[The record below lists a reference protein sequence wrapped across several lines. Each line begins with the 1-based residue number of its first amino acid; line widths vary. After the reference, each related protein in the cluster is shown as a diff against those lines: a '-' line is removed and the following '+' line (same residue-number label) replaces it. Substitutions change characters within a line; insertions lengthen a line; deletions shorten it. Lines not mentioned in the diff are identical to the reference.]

1 MVEEWLINN
10 IRGKVFLHEA
20 LANHTTFG
28 IGGSCRVMVVPVD
41 EGDICTALGF
51 AKESNMPWMIIG
63 NGSNLL
69 VSDAGFGGM
78 VIKLGKGFANLDYH
92 ESCLTCGAAVR
103 LPRIARYAADVG
115 LSGVEFAAGIP
126 ASLGGAIIMNAGTL
140 HGTIGDVVYS
150 LTAISSTGQRVIFTK
165 EELKFDYRNSIL
177 KNKGYIVTEAILQ
190 LSRKN
195 KNDIDRT
202 IQELLSRRRQS
213 QPLEFR
219 SAGSIF
225 KNPSG
230 EFAGELIERVGLKGT
245 RYGNAQIS
253 SKHANFIVNLGNAK
267 ASDVLA
273 LIELA
278 RSAVRDT
285 FDIEL
290 ELEIE
295 CVGFESTVGMG

>member
-1 MVEEWLINN
+1 MLFDEV
-10 IRGKVFLHEA
+10 
-20 LANHTTFG
+20 LANHTSFG
-28 IGGSCRVMVVPVD
+28 IGGSCRVMVVPLD
-41 EGDICTALGF
+41 EEDVCKALSF
-51 AKESNMPWMIIG
+51 AEEHNMPWKVIG

-69 VSDAGFGGM
+69 VSDAGFEGM
-78 VIKLGKGFANLDYH
+78 VIKLGKSFANLSCH
-92 ESCLTCGAAVR
+92 ETRLICGAAVP
-103 LPRIARYAADVG
+103 LPRIARYAADLG

-126 ASLGGAIIMNAGTL
+126 ASLGGAVIMNAGTL
-140 HGTIGDVVYS
+140 HGIIGDVVCS
-150 LTAISSTGQRVIFTK
+150 LTAISRDGHRVILRK
-165 EELKFDYRNSIL
+165 EELAFGYRYSNVR
-177 KNKGYIVTEAILQ
+177 NKGYIITEAVLQ
-190 LSRKN
+190 LERKD
-195 KNDIDRT
+195 KEDINRT
-202 IQELLSRRRQS
+202 IQELLSRRRES

-230 EFAGELIERVGLKGT
+230 AFAGELIERAGLKGR

-278 RSAVRDT
+278 RSIVKDT